1 MYSFTTRCF
10 HIVPGKYPLIK
21 KALLPHKKTAFEK
34 YLAGNGL
41 FDKSMFD
48 FVIVAVTL
56 LDGIGCTTFLVE
68 DDEEVGSFFRKMGRF
83 LIWTLDSGQLSA
95 VVSFL
100 GIFGIEGIEG
110 NEGMLPSLTYFSKY
124 VFPRV

>member
-1 MYSFTTRCF
+1 MLSYRPRKTS
-10 HIVPGKYPLIK
+10 LDK
-21 KALLPHKKTAFEK
+21 KTLLPHKKTAFEK

-48 FVIVAVTL
+48 FVMVAVTL
-56 LDGIGCTTFLVE
+56 LDGIDCTTFLVG
-68 DDEEVGSFFRKMGRF
+68 DDEEEVGSFFRKMGRF

-95 VVSFL
+95 VVSFF

-110 NEGMLPSLTYFSKY
+110 SEGMLPSLTYFSKY

>member
-1 MYSFTTRCF
+1 
-10 HIVPGKYPLIK
+10 
-21 KALLPHKKTAFEK
+21 
-34 YLAGNGL
+34 
-41 FDKSMFD
+41 MFD
-48 FVIVAVTL
+48 FVMVAVTL
-56 LDGIGCTTFLVE
+56 LTDGIGCCCTTFLAE
-68 DDEEVGSFFRKMGRF
+68 DDEVEVGSFFRKMGRF